1 MNWGLCACAA
11 SGALW
16 IAALSWRAPQGA
28 LRASARGILG
38 GLAAFAAA
46 WGAYSLL
53 ERAGMRV
60 SWEEVAEG
68 GGSGLALAAAIGL
81 VEESA
86 KLLGMALVAV
96 GARSAG
102 RATVVRTVL
111 SVSAVFAVLE
121 AAVVLHGAGVRLLL
135 LRSLLAPVAHAILA
149 APLGLVLVG
158 GRSGMRWVAPA
169 LVTAATLHAAAD
181 LSLATP
187 TLGRIGY
194 AAVLIAPALFLHLH
208 SRFSWAR
215 GSRAPQH
222 GLGAA

>member
-1 MNWGLCACAA
+1 VDWGPCACAA

-28 LRASARGILG
+28 VRAAARGILG
-38 GLAAFAAA
+38 GGVAFAAA
-46 WGAYSLL
+46 WAAYGLL
-53 ERAGMRV
+53 ERAGMQL
-60 SWEEVAEG
+60 SWEEIAQG
-68 GGSGLALAAAIGL
+68 GGSGLALAAVIGL

-96 GARSAG
+96 GVRPAG

-121 AAVVLHGAGVRLLL
+121 AAVVLQGAGSRLLL
-135 LRSLLAPVAHAILA
+135 LRSLLAPVAHAVLA

-169 LVTAATLHAAAD
+169 LVTASTLHAAAD

-187 TLGRIGY
+187 LGRIGY
-194 AAVLIAPALFLHLH
+194 AAVLIAPAVFLHLYA
-208 SRFSWAR
+208 RFSWAR
-215 GSRAPQH
+215 GSRAPEQ
-222 GLGAA
+222 GLRTA